1 MKALSAVV
9 LGLLV
14 LGSAGSTAAQDDNA
28 KKIVGKWEITK
39 SEGGVPSGA
48 VIEFTKDGKLL
59 VTAMVEG
66 TELKLDGSYKVEKD
80 KLLTKIKIGDKT
92 HEDTD
97 TITKLNDQ
105 VLEIKDKDNKITALK
120 RKK

>member
-59 VTAMVEG
+59 VTAKVEG

-80 KLLTKIKIGDKT
+80 KLLTKIKIGDTT

-105 VLEIKDKDNKITALK
+105 VLEIKDKDNKVTALK